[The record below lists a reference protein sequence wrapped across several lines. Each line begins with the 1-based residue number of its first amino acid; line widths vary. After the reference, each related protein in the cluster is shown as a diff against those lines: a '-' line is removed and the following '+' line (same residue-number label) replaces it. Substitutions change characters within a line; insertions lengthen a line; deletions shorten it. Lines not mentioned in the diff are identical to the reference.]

1 MRLFNADEL
10 SWKDIYD
17 EYCGYAEQIKP
28 FVCNTVVFMD
38 EAIKAKKKILF
49 EGAQG
54 SMLDV
59 DFGTYP
65 FITSSSVTAGGA
77 AIGVGIS
84 PKHIH
89 KVLGIMKSYTTRVG
103 SGPFPTELNDDL
115 GEFLREKGGE
125 YGATTGRPRRCGWF
139 DAVAVKHAIMIN
151 GVDGA
156 VLTKLDV
163 LDEQKR

>member
-84 PKHIH
+84 P
-89 KVLGIMKSYTTRVG
+89 ST
-103 SGPFPTELNDDL
+103 F
-115 GEFLREKGGE
+115 
-125 YGATTGRPRRCGWF
+125 
-139 DAVAVKHAIMIN
+139 
-151 GVDGA
+151 
-156 VLTKLDV
+156 TKYLV
-163 LDEQKR
+163 